1 LAVEAFFFFLL
12 LPLCPDNFFFTL
24 YSKRMSAVLGTIAK
38 WAIPVGLAVGGAQAA
53 MYDGNF

>member
-1 LAVEAFFFFLL
+1 
-12 LPLCPDNFFFTL
+12 
-24 YSKRMSAVLGTIAK
+24 MSAVLGTIAK